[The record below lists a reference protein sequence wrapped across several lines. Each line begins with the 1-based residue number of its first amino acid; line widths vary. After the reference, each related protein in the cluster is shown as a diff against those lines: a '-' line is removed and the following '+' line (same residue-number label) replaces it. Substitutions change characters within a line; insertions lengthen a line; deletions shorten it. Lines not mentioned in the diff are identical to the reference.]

1 MAYEEIKATPPR
13 AESHPNTFG
22 WFSMIG
28 KFTSKVRMA
37 WTGDAVISVP
47 DIRTKGAEAAAEED
61 FEIS

>member
-1 MAYEEIKATPPR
+1 
-13 AESHPNTFG
+13 
-22 WFSMIG
+22 MIG